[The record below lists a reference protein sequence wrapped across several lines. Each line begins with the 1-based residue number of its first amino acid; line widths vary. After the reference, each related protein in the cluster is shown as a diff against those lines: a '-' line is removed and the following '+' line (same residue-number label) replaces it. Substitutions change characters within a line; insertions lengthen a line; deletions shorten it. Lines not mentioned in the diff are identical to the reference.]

1 MLIPPPV
8 PSYTLDPDIG
18 PLDAEQ
24 ERALQRCL
32 DSLVGEVG
40 GVLVTA
46 LRTRAGAH
54 VIEVVTPVGPMTMVE
69 LRAAAA

>member
-8 PSYTLDPDIG
+8 PAYTLDPDIG
-18 PLDAEQ
+18 SLSAEQ
-24 ERALQRCL
+24 QRALERCL

-54 VIEVVTPVGPMTMVE
+54 VIEVDTASGPMTMVE
-69 LRAAAA
+69 LRAVA